1 MRRRRMRR
9 LMLWLAPGTMLWL
22 SCPAGTGQFLAPVVQ
37 PIVSQVL
44 SDIAGAI
51 TQNILD
57 QLERP

>member
-1 MRRRRMRR
+1 MRRRKMRR
-9 LMLWLAPGTMLWL
+9 LVLWLAPGGMLWL
-22 SCPAGTGQFLAPVVQ
+22 SCPGGTGQFLAPVIQ

-57 QLERP
+57 QL